1 MTDGQARD
9 GYSRIPDT
17 DCGQL
22 AIFREHSGGQA
33 GKRVDARPRYW
44 GVSSREQHGPI
55 PLMTHMLLGEGE
67 LNWCRTPEGMI
78 NGRLMG

>member
-1 MTDGQARD
+1 M
-9 GYSRIPDT
+9 
-17 DCGQL
+17 
-22 AIFREHSGGQA
+22 
-33 GKRVDARPRYW
+33 GKPEMVRVGFQTQTVDSWPFAESTVGARPRYW

-55 PLMTHMLLGEGE
+55 PLMTHMLLGEGG